1 MTATAPAPAP
11 SAVPGA
17 RPAGALATA
26 VHLAPLFRRRRD
38 DDRLATALP
47 VASFAVVTALLLVVL
62 GGAQAFFGWDD
73 DLASTYET
81 LAVIAVVLLL
91 VPLATVGASAARLA
105 ARRRDERLASLRLLG
120 ATTGTITALTVLEA
134 AVTALVGAAL
144 GVVLYAVL
152 APLVGLLHF
161 RGEALGAQM
170 WVPWWWL
177 PLAVLGVALLAAASA
192 VVGLRAVVVTPLG
205 VRTRQRPGTAHW
217 VRVVIA
223 VGVLVVGLGL
233 MQVLGVLGELGGI
246 VAIVGTLAAIFGGML
261 LALDA
266 LGPWFVRVRAR
277 RQARKAQ
284 TVPRLLAARMVL
296 EDPKAAWRQVS
307 GVAMTSFVGVF
318 GAVGLAMADMTSTE
332 GMDADERWLMQDV
345 STGVLVTVAVSFLMV
360 ACSVGINQAAST
372 LDRAA
377 VHVSLDR
384 LGVPRDVMS
393 EASRR
398 AVMSALW
405 MVAGGSALCAAVL
418 LFPLVGMAI
427 FVQPVAIVT
436 ALAVFA
442 LGFLAVRGAAALS
455 ARLVPGILA
464 RPERAL

>member
-11 SAVPGA
+11 TAVPGA
-17 RPAGALATA
+17 RPTGALATA

-38 DDRLATALP
+38 GDRLATALP

-73 DLASTYET
+73 ELASTYET

-134 AVTALVGAAL
+134 AMTALAGAVL

-205 VRTRQRPGTAHW
+205 VRTRQKAGTAHW

-233 MQVLGVLGELGGI
+233 MQVLGVLGEMGGI

-332 GMDADERWLMQDV
+332 GMDPDERWLMQDV

-384 LGVPRDVMS
+384 LGVPREVMS
-393 EASRR
+393 EAARR

-442 LGFLAVRGAAALS
+442 LGFLSVRGAAALS

>member
-1 MTATAPAPAP
+1 MTATTPAPAP

>member
-1 MTATAPAPAP
+1 MTAA
-11 SAVPGA
+11 AVPGT
-17 RPAGALATA
+17 RPAGPLTTAL
-26 VHLAPLFRRRRD
+26 HLAPLFARRRD
-38 DDRLATALP
+38 GDRLALALP
-47 VASFAVVTALLLVVL
+47 VAAFAVVTALLLVVL
-62 GGAQAFFGWDD
+62 GGAQAFFRWDD
-73 DLASTYET
+73 ELASTYAT

-134 AVTALVGAAL
+134 AATALAGAVL
-144 GVVLYAVL
+144 GVVGYAVL
-152 APLVGLLHF
+152 APVVGLLQF

-246 VAIVGTLAAIFGGML
+246 VAIVGTLAAVFGGML

-277 RQARKAQ
+277 RQARKAG
-284 TVPRLLAARMVL
+284 TVPRLLAARMIL

-318 GAVGLAMADMTSTE
+318 GAVGLAMADVSATDE
-332 GMDADERWLMQDV
+332 MDPSERWLMQDV

-360 ACSVGINQAAST
+360 ACSVGINQAAAT

-384 LGVPRDVMS
+384 LGVPRSVMS

>member
-1 MTATAPAPAP
+1 MTITVPP
-11 SAVPGA
+11 SVPGA
-17 RPAGALATA
+17 RATGPLTTALR
-26 VHLAPLFRRRRD
+26 LAPLFRRRD
-38 DDRLATALP
+38 GDRLATALP
-47 VASFAVVTALLLVVL
+47 VAAFGVVTALLLVVL
-62 GGAQAFFGWDD
+62 GGAQAFFRWDD
-73 DLASTYET
+73 DLASTYES

-134 AVTALVGAAL
+134 AVTALLGAVV

-177 PLAVLGVALLAAASA
+177 PLAVLGVTLLAAASA

-223 VGVLVVGLGL
+223 VGVLLAGLLL
-233 MQVLGVLGELGGI
+233 MQMLGALGEMGGI
-246 VAIVGTLAAIFGGML
+246 VAIIGTMAAIFGGML

-277 RQARKAQ
+277 RQVRKAQ
-284 TVPRLLAARMVL
+284 TVPRLLAARMIL
-296 EDPKAAWRQVS
+296 EDPKVAWRQVS

-318 GAVGLAMADMTSTE
+318 GAVGLAMTSMTSTE

-384 LGVPRDVMS
+384 LGMPRSVMT

-418 LFPLVGMAI
+418 MFPLVGMAV
-427 FVQPVAIVT
+427 FVNPVAIAT

-442 LGFLAVRGAAALS
+442 LGFLAVRGAAALA

>member
-1 MTATAPAPAP
+1 MSITVPATVAG
-11 SAVPGA
+11 S

-26 VHLAPLFRRRRD
+26 VHLAPLFARRRD
-38 DDRLATALP
+38 GDRLATALP
-47 VASFAVVTALLLVVL
+47 VAAFGVVTALLLVVL
-62 GGAQAFFGWDD
+62 GGAQAFFQWDD
-73 DLASTYET
+73 ELASTYAT

-134 AVTALVGAAL
+134 AVTALLGAVL

-233 MQVLGVLGELGGI
+233 MQVLGVLGEMGGI

-296 EDPKAAWRQVS
+296 EDPKVAWRQVS

-332 GMDADERWLMQDV
+332 GMDPDERWLMQDI

-384 LGVPRDVMS
+384 LGVPRAVMA

-427 FVQPVAIVT
+427 FIQPVAIVT

>member
-1 MTATAPAPAP
+1 MTATVPAT
-11 SAVPGA
+11 VPGA

-26 VHLAPLFRRRRD
+26 WRLAPLFARRRD
-38 DDRLATALP
+38 GDRLATALP
-47 VASFAVVTALLLVVL
+47 VAAFGVVTALLLVVL
-62 GGAQAFFGWDD
+62 GGAQAFFRWDD
-73 DLASTYET
+73 DLAFTYE
-81 LAVIAVVLLL
+81 AFAIIAVVLLL

-120 ATTGTITALTVLEA
+120 ATTGTITVLTVLEA
-134 AVTALVGAAL
+134 AATALVGAVV
-144 GVVLYAVL
+144 GVAGYAVL
-152 APLVGLLHF
+152 APVVGLLRF

-177 PLAVLGVALLAAASA
+177 PLAVLGVGLLAAASA

-205 VRTRQRPGTAHW
+205 VRTRQRAGTAHW

-223 VGVLVVGLGL
+223 VGVLLVGMVL
-233 MQVLGVLGELGGI
+233 MQMLGVLGNLGGV
-246 VAIVGTLAAIFGGML
+246 VAIIATLAAIFGGML

-296 EDPKAAWRQVS
+296 EDPKTAWRQVS

-332 GMDADERWLMQDV
+332 NMDPDERWLMQDI
-345 STGVLVTVAVSFLMV
+345 STGVLVTVAISFLMV
-360 ACSVGINQAAST
+360 ACSVGINQAAGT

-384 LGVPRDVMS
+384 LGVPRSVMG

>member
-1 MTATAPAPAP
+1 MTVTVPP
-11 SAVPGA
+11 SVPGA
-17 RPAGALATA
+17 RATGPLTTALR
-26 VHLAPLFRRRRD
+26 LAPLFRRRRD
-38 DDRLATALP
+38 GDRLATALP
-47 VASFAVVTALLLVVL
+47 VAAFGVVTALLLVVL
-62 GGAQAFFGWDD
+62 GGAQAFFRWDD
-73 DLASTYET
+73 DLASTYES

-134 AVTALVGAAL
+134 AATALLGAVVGVA
-144 GVVLYAVL
+144 LYAVL

-177 PLAVLGVALLAAASA
+177 PLAVLGVTLLAAASA

-223 VGVLVVGLGL
+223 VGVLVVGMGL
-233 MQVLGVLGELGGI
+233 MQMLGVLGEMGGI
-246 VAIVGTLAAIFGGML
+246 VAIIGTMAAIFGGML

-284 TVPRLLAARMVL
+284 TVPRLLAARMIL
-296 EDPKAAWRQVS
+296 EEPKAAWRQVS

-318 GAVGLAMADMTSTE
+318 GAVGLAMTSMTSTE

-384 LGVPRDVMS
+384 LGMPRSVMT

-418 LFPLVGMAI
+418 IFPLVGMAV
-427 FVQPVAIVT
+427 FMQPIAIAT